1 MDIQKFD
8 PMGKSFHFRLN
19 EYSCYKCSTGI
30 CSLESISLD
39 ELKNSESCV
48 GAIGESSIQYC
59 RGMAKLFIDDEF
71 TTPARIQL
79 NTQCGHYTF
88 SDGQHRTCV
97 VARILK
103 KDAKVVLNAEV
114 VEQDCLCRDCLMK
127 AHFEEKESS
136 ISKIDKML
144 KTKKYR
150 NLKQSKEDYDKHE
163 FIYTF
168 DN

>member
-1 MDIQKFD
+1 MTHQEFD
-8 PMGKSFHFRLN
+8 PRGKTFNFRLGQ
-19 EYSCYKCSTGI
+19 YTCYRCNTGV

-39 ELKNSESCV
+39 ELKNSGSCV
-48 GAIGESSIQYC
+48 GAIGQSSIEYC
-59 RGMAKLFIDDEF
+59 RGMAKLFLDSEF
-71 TTPARIQL
+71 TAPARIQL
-79 NTQCGHYTF
+79 NTRCGHYTF

-97 VARILK
+97 VARILQK
-103 KDAKVVLNAEV
+103 GAEVVLNAEII
-114 VEQDCLCRDCLMK
+114 EQDYLCRDCFMK

-136 ISKIDKML
+136 ISKIDKIF

-168 DN
+168 EK